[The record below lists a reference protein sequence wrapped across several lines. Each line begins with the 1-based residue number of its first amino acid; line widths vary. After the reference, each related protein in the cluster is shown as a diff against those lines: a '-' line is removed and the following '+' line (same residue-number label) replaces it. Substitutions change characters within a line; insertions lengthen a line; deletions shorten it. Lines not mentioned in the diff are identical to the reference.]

1 MRHVFAPMEGLTDSI
16 FRRLHH
22 RYFPGVDGYYMP
34 FISPTIH
41 RTLTA
46 KEQRDLPPANSLAVP
61 AVPQVLTKNAQDF
74 LWAAKVCLDLGYTE
88 INLNAG
94 CPSGTVVAK
103 GKGSGLL
110 RDLDALAAFL
120 DEICA
125 ASPLPVSIKTRLGL
139 EDAQEFPR
147 LVALY
152 NQYPLREVIVH
163 PRVRT
168 QFYAG
173 SVDTDAFAYAA
184 AHCIHP
190 LCYNGDI
197 RTQSQ
202 LHQLEQTFPQLSGVM
217 IGRGLLEN
225 PALLTP
231 DPAPNALQALMDEL
245 LEEYTQVFGSS
256 RNAMFRLK
264 EHWSYLHRSFPGSEK
279 LFKAL
284 RKTTDVAQFQ
294 AITQEIFQSCPFVPA
309 Q

>member
-22 RYFPGVDGYYMP
+22 RYFPGVDSYYMP

-46 KEQRDLPPANSLAVP
+46 KEQRDLPPAESLAVP

-74 LWAAKVCLDLGYTE
+74 LWAAKVCQDLGYTE

-125 ASPLPVSIKTRLGL
+125 ASPLPVSVKTRLGL

-173 SVDTDAFAYAA
+173 SVDMDAFSYAA
-184 AHCIHP
+184 THCIHP

-197 RTQSQ
+197 RTPAQ

-231 DPAPNALQALMDEL
+231 DPAPHALQALMDEL

-279 LFKAL
+279 LFKSL

-294 AITQEIFQSCPFVPA
+294 AITQEIFQSCPFAPA

>member
-34 FISPTIH
+34 FLSPTIH

-46 KEQRDLPPANSLAVP
+46 KEQRDLPPAESLAVP

-74 LWAAKVCLDLGYTE
+74 LWAAKVCQDLGYTE

-120 DEICA
+120 DEVCA
-125 ASPLPVSIKTRLGL
+125 ASPLPVSVKTRLGL

-173 SVDTDAFAYAA
+173 SVDMDAFSYAA
-184 AHCIHP
+184 AHCIHS

-197 RTQSQ
+197 RTQAQ

-231 DPAPNALQALMDEL
+231 NPDPQALQALMDGL

-264 EHWSYLHRSFPGSEK
+264 EHWSYLHRSFSGSEK
-279 LFKAL
+279 LFKSL

>member
-34 FISPTIH
+34 FLSPTIH

-46 KEQRDLPPANSLAVP
+46 KEQRDLPPADSLAVP

-74 LWAAKVCLDLGYTE
+74 LWAAKVCQDLGYTE

-152 NQYPLREVIVH
+152 NQYPLRELIVH

-173 SVDTDAFAYAA
+173 SVDMDAFAYAA

>member
-46 KEQRDLPPANSLAVP
+46 KEQRDLPPAESLAVP

-74 LWAAKVCLDLGYTE
+74 LWAAKVCQDLGYTE

-120 DEICA
+120 DEVCA
-125 ASPLPVSIKTRLGL
+125 ASPLPVSVKTRLGL

-173 SVDTDAFAYAA
+173 SVDMDAFSYAA

-197 RTQSQ
+197 RTPAQ

-225 PALLTP
+225 PALFTP
-231 DPAPNALQALMDEL
+231 NPAPQALQALMDGL

-264 EHWSYLHRSFPGSEK
+264 EHWSYLHRSFSGSEK
-279 LFKAL
+279 LFKSL
-284 RKTTDVAQFQ
+284 RKTTDVAQFR
-294 AITQEIFQSCPFVPA
+294 AITQEIFQSCPFAPA

>member
-22 RYFPGVDGYYMP
+22 RYFPGVDSYYMP

-46 KEQRDLPPANSLAVP
+46 KEQRDLPPAESLAVP

-74 LWAAKVCLDLGYTE
+74 LWAAKVCQDLGYTE

-125 ASPLPVSIKTRLGL
+125 ASPLPVSVKTRLGL

-173 SVDTDAFAYAA
+173 SVDMDAFSYAA
-184 AHCIHP
+184 THCIHP

-197 RTQSQ
+197 RTPAQ

-225 PALLTP
+225 PAMFTPNP
-231 DPAPNALQALMDEL
+231 DPQALQALMDGL

-264 EHWSYLHRSFPGSEK
+264 EHWSYLHRSFSGSEK
-279 LFKAL
+279 RFKSL

-294 AITQEIFQSCPFVPA
+294 AITQEIFQFCPFAPA